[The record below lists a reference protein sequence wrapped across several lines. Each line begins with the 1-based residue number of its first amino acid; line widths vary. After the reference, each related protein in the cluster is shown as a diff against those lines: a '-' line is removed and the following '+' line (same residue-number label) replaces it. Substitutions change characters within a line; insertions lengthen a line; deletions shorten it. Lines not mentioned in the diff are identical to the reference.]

1 LSPRKDPVEEKRSRL
16 NDARESPGSEGS
28 LAILRAG
35 LSDRVSIVVA
45 RAADL
50 AGELGI
56 ATLIPEM
63 IAAFDRFLVD
73 PSKDKGCLAKTA
85 IVEALT
91 RLEHPDPEVFLAGI
105 RHVQREPVWGGSEDT
120 AAWLRGLSAIGL
132 VGCDHPRLLTH
143 LVDVLADREKL
154 ARLGAARALGGLGR
168 PEGAHLIRLK
178 LLHGDPEIEVL
189 SECFRAFLSLE
200 PQAEAAA
207 FVARFLDSGDE
218 AIAEAAALALG
229 ESRYPQ
235 ALEVLKGSWER
246 SRGSPGSH
254 GKSFRRV
261 LLVAMALLRT
271 GPATEFLV
279 SLVSG
284 ESTESAQG
292 ALSALGPFLYNDEL
306 RERVR
311 AVVAAKEDSSLLEF
325 YESELRRNRMSSE

>member
-1 LSPRKDPVEEKRSRL
+1 MPPRKDPLEEKRSRL
-16 NDARESPGSEGS
+16 NDARESPGSADS
-28 LAILRAG
+28 LAILRKG

-45 RAADL
+45 RAAEL
-50 AGELGI
+50 AGELGS
-56 ATLIPEM
+56 TPLVPEM
-63 IAAFDRFLVD
+63 IAAFHRFLAD

-91 RLEHPDPEVFLAGI
+91 RLEHPDPEVFLEGI

-132 VGCDHPRLLTH
+132 VGCDHPRVLPQ
-143 LVDVLADREKL
+143 LVDLLVDREKL

-168 PEGAHLIRLK
+168 PEGALLLRLK
-178 LLHGDPEIEVL
+178 LLHGDPEVDVL
-189 SECFRAFLSLE
+189 SECFRSFLSLE
-200 PQAEAAA
+200 PPPEGAS

-218 AIAEAAALALG
+218 TIAEAAALSLG

-235 ALEVLKGSWER
+235 ALEVLKRSWER
-246 SRGSPGSH
+246 SRGR
-254 GKSFRRV
+254 SFRRV

-279 SLVSG
+279 SLLAA
-284 ESTESAQG
+284 ESVETARA

-311 AVVAAKEDSSLLEF
+311 AAVAAREDASLLEL
-325 YESELRRNRMSSE
+325 YENERRKNAG